1 LQQAKSTLVVFHIA
15 GRLLFHNSRWIWR
28 DLMIHE
34 KDLALVA
41 ERKPGRPPEAEKKG
55 AKKK

>member
-1 LQQAKSTLVVFHIA
+1 
-15 GRLLFHNSRWIWR
+15 
-28 DLMIHE
+28 MIHE